1 MRGRDWEGG
10 GRVIRLTV
18 QDMMRELG
26 KERVISRPASPDK
39 WTFGLKD
46 SITSEPPRPG
56 TAWSACLSP
65 PERRRAPISV
75 DHTLRKHA
83 LDFS

>member
-1 MRGRDWEGG
+1 M
-10 GRVIRLTV
+10 I
-18 QDMMRELG
+18 RELG

-56 TAWSACLSP
+56 TAWSSCLSP
-65 PERRRAPISV
+65 PERRSV
-75 DHTLRKHA
+75 W
-83 LDFS
+83 

>member
-1 MRGRDWEGG
+1 MLVVSDGLG
-10 GRVIRLTV
+10 V
-18 QDMMRELG
+18 QDMIRELG

-56 TAWSACLSP
+56 TAWSSCLSP
-65 PERRRAPISV
+65 PERRSV
-75 DHTLRKHA
+75 VVILRV
-83 LDFS
+83 LLT